1 MRWSGEYDAMMYSVQ
16 QIKFEILGY
25 IKEFGAD
32 FTDWYIGIAG
42 RPRSAMRERH
52 GVDEEKDIWFC
63 KQAVSFRACQTI
75 HAYFTGTLK
84 VDGAVLHDPAED
96 GNCIYLFKK
105 SSRTRPASVSSSPV
119 PELMSKGISLSSSE
133 T

>member
-1 MRWSGEYDAMMYSVQ
+1 MIYSVQ

-32 FTDWYIGIAG
+32 FTEWYIGIAA
-42 RPRSAMRERH
+42 RPRAAMKERH
-52 GVDEEKDIWFC
+52 GVDEEQDIWFC

-75 HAYFTGTLK
+75 HGYFTGTLK
-84 VDGAVLHDPAED
+84 LDGAAQRDTCDD

-105 SSRTRPASVSSSPV
+105 SSRTSPACVVSAAL
-119 PELMSKGISLSSSE
+119 PELVAKEAGLSSSAR
-133 T
+133 